1 MIKKRTSL
9 IRLIQMAK
17 QDGESFYAY
26 HWTKPKAEGNN
37 YKKISFV
44 KRFEPY
50 DWFIGAG
57 LYVDD
62 IENQIKLD
70 LLSTISRIR
79 YGKEGYIFINS

>member
-1 MIKKRTSL
+1 MILKK
-9 IRLIQMAK
+9 
-17 QDGESFYAY
+17 Y
-26 HWTKPKAEGNN
+26 P
-37 YKKISFV
+37 FV

-62 IENQIKLD
+62 VEGQIRAS

-79 YGKEGYIFINS
+79 FGKEGYIFINRLNGDVLVSNGSLFPGTKKLWEVF